1 MSITARFPAGHAH
14 VRRNFK
20 LESVNHGVSTSQTGV
35 DQASHSRRPLRIM
48 EKNGATMPVQTTNE
62 NDEAFAADDY
72 AADAPTT
79 AIEDDLKKEAEAAP
93 KPQNL
98 NWTLLSFLAFIT
110 LGALWGSAFLFI
122 KVAVH
127 PKTGFAPLTM
137 VALRMVMATVLMW
150 GYLGINMAR
159 SPELRT
165 RINQNRST
173 KTILKFFIM
182 GFFNNAVPFALVGI
196 AETSINSG
204 VTSILDSTIPLF
216 SIIFAHFFLKGE
228 RITALKVFGLIVG
241 FGGVVMV
248 CLNQVY
254 ASIEPPTI
262 HDIIGYIIVSLASAS
277 YAVASVFARK
287 YLQGVPGDF
296 VSTGQI
302 TSAAIMMVI
311 VSLFWDLGLSGSNY
325 KFFYHASWQAW
336 GSIVYLAACSTLMAY
351 LCYFYLIKTVGAVKQ
366 TMVGYLLPVFGVFE
380 GAMFLHE
387 WDGLAWYFIFLEIVG
402 AILICAGIAVV
413 SLPSVSDVRNLIGRS
428 NRSRKGKAELLDFE
442 NEKQSLVGTQKTV
455 NYSTTEQVE
464 ANVYYAD
471 VADKKV

>member
-1 MSITARFPAGHAH
+1 MQTYEEPQPSQTSPMPPVSVIESNGEEVPNSEVPTETSITVVETTIQPA
-14 VRRNFK
+14 
-20 LESVNHGVSTSQTGV
+20 Q
-35 DQASHSRRPLRIM
+35 P
-48 EKNGATMPVQTTNE
+48 
-62 NDEAFAADDY
+62 
-72 AADAPTT
+72 
-79 AIEDDLKKEAEAAP
+79 
-93 KPQNL
+93 NL
-98 NWTLLSFLAFIT
+98 NWTVMSFLAFIT

-137 VALRMVMATVLMW
+137 VAIRMVFATVLMW
-150 GYLGINMAR
+150 IYLGVNMAR
-159 SPELRT
+159 SADLRK
-165 RINQNRST
+165 RVNENRST
-173 KTILKFFIM
+173 KTILKFFIL
-182 GFFNNAVPFALVGI
+182 GFFNNAVPFAFVGI

-228 RITALKVFGLIVG
+228 RITVLKIIGLIVG

-254 ASIEPPTI
+254 ASTTPVTS

-302 TSAAIMMVI
+302 TSAAIIMVI

-325 KFFYHASWQAW
+325 RFFYTASWQAW
-336 GSIVYLAACSTLMAY
+336 CSILYLSACSTLMAY

-380 GAMFLHE
+380 GALFLGE
-387 WDGLAWYFIFLEIVG
+387 WQGLAWYFIVLEILG
-402 AILICAGIAVV
+402 AVLICAGIAVV
-413 SLPSVSDVRNLIGRS
+413 SLPSVSDVRDLIGRS
-428 NRSRKGKAELLDFE
+428 TTRSKRGKTELLDFE
-442 NEKQSLVGTQKTV
+442 NEKQSLVANSNSV
-455 NYSTTEQVE
+455 NYATESDKI
-464 ANVYYAD
+464 YYSETS
-471 VADKKV
+471 KSM